1 MKELGLFSLGTNLER
16 PYSGLQG
23 EEMGRDSLS
32 EINDS
37 MISDSF
43 KQKNRK
49 TFTLDIRKKILYS
62 EGGEALE
69 HVAQRSCGLPIPR
82 GVQSQVGW
90 DPGKS
95 DVVGRNPAHGR
106 NWMILKI
113 FSNPNHSTSLYDSM
127 IL

>member
-1 MKELGLFSLGTNLER
+1 
-16 PYSGLQG
+16 
-23 EEMGRDSLS
+23 MGRDSLS